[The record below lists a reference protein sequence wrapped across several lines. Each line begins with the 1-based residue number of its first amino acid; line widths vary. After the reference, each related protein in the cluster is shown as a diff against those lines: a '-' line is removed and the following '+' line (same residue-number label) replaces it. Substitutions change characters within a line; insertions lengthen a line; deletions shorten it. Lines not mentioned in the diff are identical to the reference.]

1 MEQRRTA
8 MISSYSTDVKD
19 DEYDHKKVQEY
30 LEKEAP
36 SELSGEDYV
45 EGSLYV
51 TINDSKYLNKVFDYS
66 SVSKEKLKQT
76 VKEND
81 SINEQFK
88 KLINEYIDAV
98 TSKYPDIDLRIFYE
112 NLKDLKVVECDRMK
126 MLEKTLNGDANG
138 CYVAKENTIY
148 VFEGKQYEKGTWDYQ
163 VIYHELSHCLRTRHF
178 DKDDKHYRLVF
189 ENSKFYNTTM
199 SEALNSIFAVSLLG
213 YEEKDVA
220 YQLQSNIH
228 SVMLDSMDN
237 YSLSDYVNHSS
248 TYYAKKLDEFN
259 GETNRATTILTL
271 MELQYKDYHSDEI
284 KVEQQEFYPIYEYV
298 SKMYY
303 KKKLNSNMSYEE
315 ARKVADELV
324 ARITFDVPEEYNI
337 DTEYFYKYFNE
348 YCKNIGISVKTY

>member
-1 MEQRRTA
+1 
-8 MISSYSTDVKD
+8 
-19 DEYDHKKVQEY
+19 
-30 LEKEAP
+30 
-36 SELSGEDYV
+36 
-45 EGSLYV
+45 
-51 TINDSKYLNKVFDYS
+51 
-66 SVSKEKLKQT
+66 
-76 VKEND
+76 
-81 SINEQFK
+81 
-88 KLINEYIDAV
+88 
-98 TSKYPDIDLRIFYE
+98 
-112 NLKDLKVVECDRMK
+112 
-126 MLEKTLNGDANG
+126 
-138 CYVAKENTIY
+138 
-148 VFEGKQYEKGTWDYQ
+148 
-163 VIYHELSHCLRTRHF
+163 
-178 DKDDKHYRLVF
+178 
-189 ENSKFYNTTM
+189 M

-303 KKKLNSNMSYEE
+303 KNRINSDMSYEE